1 MLFLIFFLFIVNFH
15 YGNLKQTHLATK
27 LASRLPWSHT
37 LLRFGHRP
45 GRPKAMSIVD
55 MRILRMIKK
64 KNCLANKKKIRW
76 SSFTT
81 FSTFTFSKSKGTR
94 RFTPRFRSRSL
105 SLLQPKCFRDRVI
118 LVLVFKINESFPNCT
133 RINIKNRKYDSTVQY
148 ISMPLIPSRS
158 NNLYGYCCKEQETSI
173 QHHDKLSKTSEP
185 LPRTVAP
192 CGCFH
197 ACHGSRLPR
206 RVSSATL
213 QVGSRGGATWMGI
226 AESCC
231 HAVFGDSVMSVPD
244 IVLCYGL
251 SDVLVC

>member
-64 KNCLANKKKIRW
+64 NNCLASKKKIRW

-81 FSTFTFSKSKGTR
+81 FTTFTFSKSKGTR

-118 LVLVFKINESFPNCT
+118 LVLVLKINESFPNCT

-148 ISMPLIPSRS
+148 ISMSLIPSQS

-173 QHHDKLSKTSEP
+173 QHHDKHDKLSKISEP

-213 QVGSRGGATWMGI
+213 QVGSRGGGDLDGDCGVML
-226 AESCC
+226 SCC
-231 HAVFGDSVMSVPD
+231 FR
-244 IVLCYGL
+244 
-251 SDVLVC
+251 